1 MARFRSMRRRF
12 IARPKRNAER
22 IVRAGSSTVPAA
34 SQVVAYTYVA
44 TEACVVKSLKLDTGV
59 TVGTPSGVP
68 YVMVHVR
75 EGYNVNNITYPAIT
89 TDLYNPTAD
98 VLISGILTDNSVEDH
113 KYNMIGRKLKAGD
126 RIALIY
132 YSTAG
137 SEVSVQF
144 ELNFSVLT

>member
-1 MARFRSMRRRF
+1 MFRSRRSRRYVS
-12 IARPKRNAER
+12 RPKRNAER
-22 IVRAGSSTVPAA
+22 VVRAGSSAIPAS
-34 SQVVAYTYVA
+34 SQVVAYTYTA
-44 TEACVVKSLKLDTGV
+44 TDACVVKSIKLDTGV

-75 EGYNVNNITYPAIT
+75 EGYNANTIVYPAIT

-98 VLISGILTDNSVEDH
+98 VLISGILTDGAVEDH
-113 KYNMIGRKLKAGD
+113 KYNMIGRKLKSGD

-137 SEVSVQF
+137 VEVSVQF